1 MTTRLRAKAAS
12 ILLAIVGTAL
22 SGTIA
27 FFVLITVHLATSQL
41 SAAGEAERR
50 SRSLHP
56 LPPIDGCGS
65 SGASLCPRHTRLDGN
80 KETRR

>member
-1 MTTRLRAKAAS
+1 
-12 ILLAIVGTAL
+12 
-22 SGTIA
+22 
-27 FFVLITVHLATSQL
+27 L

>member
-1 MTTRLRAKAAS
+1 MTRRLRAKAAS

-50 SRSLHP
+50 SRSP
-56 LPPIDGCGS
+56 LPPIDGCAS
-65 SGASLCPRHTRLDGN
+65 SGASLCPHHTRLNGS